1 MGQKIAVNTR
11 LLLSNKLE
19 GIGTFTAEIFKILC
33 KEHPEYEFHFIFDR
47 KYSNEFIFAKNVI
60 PHVIMK

>member
-47 KYSNEFIFAKNVI
+47 SNLEKWKRSRDQRF
-60 PHVIMK
+60 